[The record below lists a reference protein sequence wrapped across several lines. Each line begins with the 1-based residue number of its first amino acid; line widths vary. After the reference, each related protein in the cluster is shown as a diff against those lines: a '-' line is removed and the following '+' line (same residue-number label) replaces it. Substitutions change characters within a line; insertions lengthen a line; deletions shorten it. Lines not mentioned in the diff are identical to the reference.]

1 MLSINSLMSAPRD
14 GRSVF
19 YGNRNG
25 RGGTL
30 ALDPAAWERDLFR
43 ILGNRRFTPDR

>member
-30 ALDPAAWERDLFR
+30 ALDPGAWERDLFR